1 MARAYKSGAAS
12 FSEALH
18 MQGRVLRALLLR
30 EASLRLGPHR
40 FGHLLV
46 LTEMI
51 WGTTLLGVIQYLL
64 EHAPPYGRSAV
75 FYIFTGM
82 FPFTLYRNVHA
93 RVAARSPLSCCSTA
107 PSSGSISPAF
117 RPGP

>member
-1 MARAYKSGAAS
+1 MSQTESMRGLS
-12 FSEALH
+12 FSEALL

-30 EASLRLGPHR
+30 EASLRLGPYR
-40 FGHLLV
+40 FGHVLV

-51 WGTTLLGVIQYLL
+51 WGTTVLGVIQYLL

-93 RVAARSPLSCCSTA
+93 RVAAAVRPTGPCSA
-107 PSSGSISPAF
+107 IPPSGRWI
-117 RPGP
+117 R